1 MLASLFEEC
10 CHHPTEIGSAIFTAS
25 LPRKI
30 PLHDSQAIASRVE
43 PEELLHKFLS
53 LN

>member
-1 MLASLFEEC
+1 MPLSFFEEC
-10 CHHPTEIGSAIFTAS
+10 CHHLTEIGSAIFTAS

-30 PLHDSQAIASRVE
+30 PLHGSQAIAPRVE
-43 PEELLHKFLS
+43 PDELLHKFLS